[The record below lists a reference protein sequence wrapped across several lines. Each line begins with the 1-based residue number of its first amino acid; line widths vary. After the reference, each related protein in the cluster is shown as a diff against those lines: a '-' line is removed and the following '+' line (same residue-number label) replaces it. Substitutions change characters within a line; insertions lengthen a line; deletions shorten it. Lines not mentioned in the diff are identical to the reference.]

1 MLVFQ
6 PFMNPAML
14 QYNLEAVPEG
24 QAEVASL
31 ILRSLAP

>member
-14 QYNLEAVPEG
+14 QYDLDVVPEG
-24 QAEVASL
+24 ANEVAS
-31 ILRSLAP
+31 IVLRSLAP